1 VPEGAN
7 RKGISGQGRLLLRP
21 GKPDA
26 LKDACPVWEEA
37 VGNVPQGNALAAYF
51 IKQASHSWPG
61 GGTSLTA
68 PLPLYERGVSL
79 KTSAT
84 CASCALDRSSHRE
97 AAMIC
102 YGQSTIVLCFGQL
115 F

>member
-7 RKGISGQGRLLLRP
+7 RKGISGQGRLRLRP

-51 IKQASHSWPG
+51 IKGHSLSSYCTGRDQKGSLWKNVQSPG
-61 GGTSLTA
+61 IFSGKN
-68 PLPLYERGVSL
+68 Y
-79 KTSAT
+79 
-84 CASCALDRSSHRE
+84 
-97 AAMIC
+97 
-102 YGQSTIVLCFGQL
+102 
-115 F
+115 